1 MPSPACWR
9 ATRAT
14 PKRCLHEPRTLTMRI
29 GSFQLDAPLAL
40 APMAGVTDRPFRHLC
55 KHFGAGL
62 AVGEM
67 SSSNP
72 QLRHTRTSH
81 RRLPHEDEPE
91 PRTIQIVGNDPANM
105 AEAARHGVAHGA
117 QIVDINMGCPAKK
130 ICQKAAGSALLGD
143 TGHVGRILDA
153 VVAAVD
159 VPVTLK
165 IRTGLD
171 PRQRNAVQIARIA
184 QSAGIQ
190 ALAIHGRTRADMF
203 RGEAEYDSIRAVRE
217 AVDIPLW
224 ANGDIDTPAKARE
237 VMDYTGAHGIMLGRA
252 ALGRPWLFAQMRAI
266 LAGQP
271 APNEPSLAEKHQ
283 LIRQH
288 IHALHELYGEH
299 LGVRVARKHL
309 GWYCAHLPNGATL
322 RAPFVLAEDARTQF
336 DLLDGYFISLPSA
349 PQPQEKNA

>member
-1 MPSPACWR
+1 
-9 ATRAT
+9 
-14 PKRCLHEPRTLTMRI
+14 MRI
-29 GSFQLDAPLAL
+29 GSFQLDSPLAL

-55 KHFGAGL
+55 KTFGAGL
-62 AVGEM
+62 VVGEM

-72 QLRHTRTSH
+72 QLRDTRTSH

-143 TGHVGRILDA
+143 SELVGRILDA
-153 VVAAVD
+153 VVAAVE

-171 PRQRNAVQIARIA
+171 PKQRNAVQIARIA
-184 QSAGIQ
+184 QAAGIQ

-237 VMDYTGAHGIMLGRA
+237 VMAYTGAHGIMLGRA
-252 ALGRPWLFAQMRAI
+252 TLGRPWLFAAMRAA
-266 LAGQP
+266 LTEQP
-271 APNEPSLAEKHQ
+271 HPAEPSWEAKRQ
-283 LIRQH
+283 LMLQH
-288 IHALHELYGEH
+288 VNALHQLYGEH
-299 LGVRVARKHL
+299 VGVRVARKHIT
-309 GWYCAHLPNGATL
+309 WYCAHLPDGDKL
-322 RAPFVLAEDARTQF
+322 RTPFVLVDEARTQF
-336 DLLDGYFISLPSA
+336 DLIEHYFAFLATSLA
-349 PQPQEKNA
+349 DIGADA

>member
-1 MPSPACWR
+1 
-9 ATRAT
+9 
-14 PKRCLHEPRTLTMRI
+14 MRI

-55 KHFGAGL
+55 KSFGAGL
-62 AVGEM
+62 VVGEM

-72 QLRHTRTSH
+72 QLRHTRATF

-91 PRTIQIVGNDPANM
+91 PRTIQIVGNDPSNM

-143 TGHVGRILDA
+143 TAHVGRILDA

-165 IRTGLD
+165 IRTGID
-171 PRQRNAVQIARIA
+171 PGQRNAVQIAHIA
-184 QSAGIQ
+184 KAAGIQ

-237 VMDYTGAHGIMLGRA
+237 VMTYTGAHGIMLGRA
-252 ALGRPWLFAQMRAI
+252 SLGRPWLFSEMRAA

-271 APNEPSLAEKHQ
+271 CPAEPDMAQKHQ
-283 LIRQH
+283 IIVQH
-288 IHALHELYGEH
+288 VQALHELYGEH
-299 LGVRVARKHL
+299 VGVRVARKHIT
-309 GWYCAHLPNGATL
+309 WYCAHLPGGDGL
-322 RAPFVLAEDARTQF
+322 RQPFVLAEEACVQF
-336 DLLDGYFISLPSA
+336 ELIDRYFASLERSRGDFGV
-349 PQPQEKNA
+349 NA